1 MRPYINLSLKAGFVH
16 IPYLPM
22 QTVDKP
28 TMPSMSR
35 DEIVKGL
42 TTLIKT
48 AIQVEEDVKETGGAV
63 C

>member
-1 MRPYINLSLKAGFVH
+1 
-16 IPYLPM
+16 M

-42 TTLIKT
+42 TSIIKT
-48 AIQVEEDVKETGGAV
+48 VIQVEEDVKETGGAV

>member
-1 MRPYINLSLKAGFVH
+1 MQLHQQVKAGFVH

>member
-1 MRPYINLSLKAGFVH
+1 LKAGFVH